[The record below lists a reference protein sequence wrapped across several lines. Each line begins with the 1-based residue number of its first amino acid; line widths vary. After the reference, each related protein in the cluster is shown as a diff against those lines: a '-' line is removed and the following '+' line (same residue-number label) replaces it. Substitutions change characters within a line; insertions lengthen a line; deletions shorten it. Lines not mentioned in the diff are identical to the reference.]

1 MNSKFQKFPIRSWKN
16 VAMGKLFK
24 SRRGPKARGGTS
36 NKKTKKF
43 FDLVSHYFFRFND
56 QKYFFIWS
64 VTIFSGWDTFF
75 GEKCSA
81 PKVTTRA
88 RKNFFVWSGTIFSGP
103 NTFFC
108 KKHRAPKVTTRAQR
122 IFFIGSVTI
131 FRGRDRF
138 FLQKNVAPISHY

>member
-88 RKNFFVWSGTIFSGP
+88 RKNFFVWSGTIFSGRD
-103 NTFFC
+103 TFFGE
-108 KKHRAPKVTTRAQR
+108 KRSAPIVTTRAR
-122 IFFIGSVTI
+122 KNFFVWSGTI
-131 FRGRDRF
+131 FRCRDTFLGR
-138 FLQKNVAPISHY
+138 K